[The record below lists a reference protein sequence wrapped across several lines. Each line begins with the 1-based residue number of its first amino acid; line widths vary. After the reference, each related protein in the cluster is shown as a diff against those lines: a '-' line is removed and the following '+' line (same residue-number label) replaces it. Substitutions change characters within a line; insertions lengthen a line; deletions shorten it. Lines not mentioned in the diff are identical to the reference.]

1 MSNAQLFPVIVK
13 LNYSGG
19 WIPATTLTILSAL
32 FTDILCFAARPHFV
46 SDNAPPPFPGGGVF
60 KKIFFYFYRYVYIIT
75 NCVLF
80 ICFLVKICLIVKV
93 VEILVFFFS
102 QQKHIVGGIVSLD
115 LTQYFIKVHF
125 GVKKILFNKQRRCGL
140 CRPNYFVVHPSVITW
155 LVAQGGCNLMLQIPW
170 NPVVFLS

>member
-46 SDNAPPPFPGGGVF
+46 SDNAPPPFPGGGGYL
-60 KKIFFYFYRYVYIIT
+60 KKYFLFLQICVYIIT

-93 VEILVFFFS
+93 VEILGFFFS
-102 QQKHIVGGIVSLD
+102 TKNTLWAGS
-115 LTQYFIKVHF
+115 
-125 GVKKILFNKQRRCGL
+125 C
-140 CRPNYFVVHPSVITW
+140 P
-155 LVAQGGCNLMLQIPW
+155 
-170 NPVVFLS
+170 

>member
-32 FTDILCFAARPHFV
+32 FTDILRFAARPHLV
-46 SDNAPPPFPGGGVF
+46 SDNAPPPFPGGWGYL
-60 KKIFFYFYRYVYIIT
+60 KIFIFYFYRYVYIIT

-93 VEILVFFFS
+93 VEILIVFFFS
-102 QQKHIVGGIVSLD
+102 TKN
-115 LTQYFIKVHF
+115 
-125 GVKKILFNKQRRCGL
+125 ILWAGSC
-140 CRPNYFVVHPSVITW
+140 P
-155 LVAQGGCNLMLQIPW
+155 
-170 NPVVFLS
+170 